1 MEAMEPWSVD
11 IDPWVGGGR
20 EEGGIQGRVA
30 RWRAF
35 GARGVA
41 MGKIKDWMVAHDV
54 EAADLPFAFLVHE
67 AISVTFAAATLGAC
81 YYMGPTRLV
90 ARAGERAAASASAS
104 ASASAGAGFGRAVS
118 GVGGGAA
125 GTRLKA
131 QAEALA
137 KVVAKVPGLKNV
149 QSGRL
154 GAALVESVVIRGAA
168 KPVTAPGKLGLTL
181 AVVSG
186 RIRRR
191 KQGGRA
197 SDAR

>member
-1 MEAMEPWSVD
+1 
-11 IDPWVGGGR
+11 
-20 EEGGIQGRVA
+20 
-30 RWRAF
+30 
-35 GARGVA
+35 

-104 ASASAGAGFGRAVS
+104 ASAGAGFGRALS

-125 GTRLKA
+125 GARLKA

-191 KQGGRA
+191 KQGARA